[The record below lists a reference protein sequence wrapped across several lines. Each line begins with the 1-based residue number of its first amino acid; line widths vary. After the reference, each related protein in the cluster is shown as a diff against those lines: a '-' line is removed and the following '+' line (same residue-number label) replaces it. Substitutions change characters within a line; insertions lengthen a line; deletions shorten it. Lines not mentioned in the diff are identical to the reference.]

1 MTNNNP
7 VSRTR
12 NTLFLL
18 LMMTFSVAT
27 LSVTAAQAQD
37 ADHVTDVAKVQPP
50 TADELGDFV
59 GSFEGRDFTLEGS
72 TLTYFRQGMQGAIE
86 LIPIGPDHF
95 GIVIPPGA
103 QVQAPAGHQIP
114 TFKFLRSESGVIT
127 SLVILN
133 PDMSEISRHMKRP
146 EAASQ

>member
-1 MTNNNP
+1 
-7 VSRTR
+7 
-12 NTLFLL
+12 
-18 LMMTFSVAT
+18 MTFSVAT

-86 LIPIGPDHF
+86 LTPIGPDHF
-95 GIVIPPGA
+95 GIVIPPGGSGSGTSWSSDSNLQILA
-103 QVQAPAGHQIP
+103 FRKWCHYELGHSEP
-114 TFKFLRSESGVIT
+114 RYVRDLPSYEATRSSKSVREWLMGMGSDP
-127 SLVILN
+127 L
-133 PDMSEISRHMKRP
+133 
-146 EAASQ
+146 